1 MKALLCC
8 AVLFAFCQ
16 SALAQCC
23 DHCGCQSNCRKI
35 CRVICET
42 KKVPKVTY
50 DCECEDF
57 CVPGPSCRSTVC
69 DECGHK
75 KHVYTPGCGEVR
87 TRTKLIKKET
97 MEEKVA
103 YKWVVETLC
112 GGCENRCAAA
122 DKAAGL
128 DDPAKLAGRIP
139 ATAAEKLA
147 QPVAFQMPAETIAK
161 AASGEAQPDGD
172 QPPRFDLLKIF
183 RPRSSAAE

>member
-1 MKALLCC
+1 MKAFLCC
-8 AVLFAFCQ
+8 ALLLAFCQ

-23 DHCGCQSNCRKI
+23 NHCGCQSNCRKV

-87 TRTKLIKKET
+87 TRTKLVKKET
-97 MEEKVA
+97 MEEKVT

-112 GGCENRCAAA
+112 GGCETRCAAA

-128 DDPAKLAGRIP
+128 DDPSKLAGRIP
-139 ATAAEKLA
+139 TTAAQQLA
-147 QPVAFQMPAETIAK
+147 QPVAFQSPGVTANAAPSPTAPSEDDEPA
-161 AASGEAQPDGD
+161 
-172 QPPRFDLLKIF
+172 RFDLLKIF
-183 RPRSSAAE
+183 RPRSSSAE